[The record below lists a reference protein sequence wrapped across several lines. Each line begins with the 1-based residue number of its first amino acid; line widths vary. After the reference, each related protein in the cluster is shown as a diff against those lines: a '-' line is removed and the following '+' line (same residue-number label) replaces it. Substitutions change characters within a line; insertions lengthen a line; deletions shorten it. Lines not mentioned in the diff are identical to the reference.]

1 MNEQRKFLL
10 KAKNFLQQKTAPI
23 RQLTV
28 PLSRIR
34 KGSKVSRLGRLFLEK
49 TKQKVIAGVLLVAVL
64 PLGSFSGQITTSQAE
79 AILTPEA
86 MAASHLNEEQII
98 VPNKTIQFPLKNF
111 YISQGYHFYHQAIDL
126 AAPYGTPIYP
136 IANGQVVLV
145 SFNRYGLGNYLTIRH
160 GAGFYSVYAHLSFI
174 NVQRGE
180 KVNQETII
188 GRVGSTGHSTGP
200 HLHLETIVEKQKIN
214 PLTILP
220 KDR

>member
-1 MNEQRKFLL
+1 MNKQRKFLL
-10 KAKNFLQQKTAPI
+10 KAKNFLQQKTASI
-23 RQLTV
+23 NQLV
-28 PLSRIR
+28 APLFHIR
-34 KGSKVSRLGRLFLEK
+34 KGSKISRLGRLFLEK
-49 TKQKVIAGVLLVAVL
+49 TKQKVIAGVLLAAVL
-64 PLGSFSGQITTSQAE
+64 PLGTFSEQINTNQVE
-79 AILTPEA
+79 AVLTPEA
-86 MAASHLNEEQII
+86 MAASHLNEEQIVI
-98 VPNKTIQFPLKNF
+98 PETTQFPLKNF

-136 IANGQVVLV
+136 IANGQVILV

-174 NVQRGE
+174 NVQKGE

-188 GRVGSTGHSTGP
+188 GRVGSTGRSTGP